1 MEKFCHGFL
10 TPDYIKKFILLAKA
24 KLTPKHNSLK
34 LPGFKE
40 KFAILS
46 EKIEKQENVFENNDK
61 KTSF

>member
-1 MEKFCHGFL
+1 ML
-10 TPDYIKKFILLAKA
+10 ANIKKFILLAKA
-24 KLTPKHNSLK
+24 KLAPKHNSLK

-46 EKIEKQENVFENNDK
+46 EEIEKQENVFENNDK